1 MNLLNALLDRMF
13 PKSAKRKDGVVQ
25 DDRRARNDLL
35 NAEMHAA
42 WSALLNSPVQLRGM
56 EGWLFPLNTTTEN
69 RVRNIVKYLVG
80 ETTDNRSRFT
90 VDVPSSKLK
99 VDQDGH
105 FILVSVLQDGT
116 LAPFRVPEAVL
127 LYIDPPA
134 PGSTI
139 RIGY

>member
-1 MNLLNALLDRMF
+1 MF
-13 PKSAKRKDGVVQ
+13 PRTAKRGEGVAQ

-42 WSALLNSPVQLRGM
+42 WSALLKSPVQLRGM
-56 EGWLFPLNTTTEN
+56 EGWLFPPNTTTEN

-105 FILVSVLQDGT
+105 FILVSALQDGT

-139 RIGY
+139 RVGY